1 MANGREYKMRATGSE
16 KRPFVGG
23 ACLIV
28 LFSVLCLVVFAILTL
43 TTQTSARRLSEVSA
57 DSVRAYYDADTKAEL
72 TAAAIRRGNVPDHVD
87 FDGEIYSYSHSISDT
102 RSLYV
107 ELSYK
112 DGQWTVLRWQVLSNV
127 K

>member
-1 MANGREYKMRATGSE
+1 MRSRNSE

-23 ACLIV
+23 ASLLV
-28 LFSVLCLVVFAILTL
+28 LFAVLCLVVFAILML
-43 TTQTSARRLSEVSA
+43 TTEVSARRLSEVSA
-57 DSVRAYYDADTKAEL
+57 DAVDAYYDADTQAEL
-72 TAAAIRRGNVPDHVD
+72 TAAAIRRGEIPDHVD

-107 ELSYK
+107 EISCR
-112 DGQWTVLRWQVLSNV
+112 DGEWTVLRWQVLSNV